1 MMHPSRGPSLAL
13 ALALCAAVV
22 LGPRGATAD
31 EIGGPGVINRGTI
44 GGNVNVGAT
53 PEQIEVLIRAA
64 TQPLERLDTELRA
77 EVSGLAAR
85 LNVTEPA
92 VRNML
97 RVLGE
102 REVPPERL
110 VGKLAEIAERHRE
123 LERRLAAL
131 EPEDPVVRGLL
142 EDAGAAVEG
151 GEYDRAERLLEEAE
165 GTDLAAVRMADE
177 LARQAQE
184 AADKRRLSAAA
195 TRAERGE
202 LALVRLDYRTTA
214 EHFARAA
221 GLVPDSRGDARAGYL
236 EGRAR
241 ALYRQGEEKGDNAAL
256 VEAVALGRDLLEVVA
271 HVLDGDVAGRIH
283 LVGADPERLGADV
296 GGDGHWGEGEG
307 RRGRKGGEEDER

>member
-1 MMHPSRGPSLAL
+1 MHPSRGPSLAL

-184 AADKRRLSAAA
+184 AADKRRLIP
-195 TRAERGE
+195 
-202 LALVRLDYRTTA
+202 TT
-214 EHFARAA
+214 
-221 GLVPDSRGDARAGYL
+221 G
-236 EGRAR
+236 
-241 ALYRQGEEKGDNAAL
+241 
-256 VEAVALGRDLLEVVA
+256 
-271 HVLDGDVAGRIH
+271 
-283 LVGADPERLGADV
+283 
-296 GGDGHWGEGEG
+296 
-307 RRGRKGGEEDER
+307 